1 MRTNGQPSMTRWL
14 LATAGVFL
22 VVYIATVLLTGEPE
36 FLLVG
41 VLIALLLAA
50 IFGVNFLARKR
61 IEDTHH
67 GSMDKAMEDNQE
79 DIPAAH
85 LLADDETAL
94 GDTDEAH
101 DELSPHDLPITHP
114 GRKAAEELVAREGDG
129 DGTTRGHAE
138 GGASG
143 EDGHESTSTER
154 TAPA

>member
-1 MRTNGQPSMTRWL
+1 MSTNGQPSMTKWL

-22 VVYIATVLLTGEPE
+22 VVYVATVLITGEPSY
-36 FLLVG
+36 LLVG
-41 VLIALLLAA
+41 VLIALLLLI
-50 IFGVNFLARKR
+50 IFGVNFLAKKR

-67 GSMDKAMEDNQE
+67 GSMDEAMEDNQE
-79 DIPAAH
+79 AIPAAH

-101 DELSPHDLPITHP
+101 DELSPHDLPKTHP
-114 GRKAAEELVAREGDG
+114 GRRAAEELAAREGGG

-138 GGASG
+138 GGAAG